1 MGIIIII
8 IVILTTTPANYYVP
22 PQLSSAAGH
31 DSTPYTTHSWTY
43 ERIINRCLSSP
54 RRVAIL
60 AHVILGRAF
69 S

>member
-31 DSTPYTTHSWTY
+31 DSTPYTTHSWTF
-43 ERIINRCLSSP
+43 ERIINSICQAL
-54 RRVAIL
+54 VA
-60 AHVILGRAF
+60 
-69 S
+69 